1 MSGSIQQI
9 LILVIVLAYTM
20 YMGFNDGSLA
30 ISTTIVTRA
39 SKPKTALVIAAI
51 TKLIVPIV
59 AFYIGTN
66 VVANKLSEQMFT
78 VGILPQGDVA
88 FAFLFSGLIGA
99 MTWAIVSYFLKL
111 PISISHTLLG
121 GIIGAGMICMG
132 FSSINWMGYVLF
144 NVVAMVFLAP
154 FMAFILSFILL
165 KIIKKIA
172 SKAPGRRA
180 GNVLIWMQRINFVIL
195 SGSFAS
201 NNWQKSL
208 GVLFMAS
215 AMGIMDFSGG
225 VSVWIVAAISGAM
238 MFGMLFGG
246 TKIILTTGKKLFK
259 VQPIHSV
266 AAQLSASIIAE
277 ISNMSGI
284 ALGVGQ
290 AMTASIIG
298 AGAADRVNAVQ
309 WRRARNI
316 LIGWSVTLPIASLI
330 GAVIYIITASIMGI
344 PVF

>member
-1 MSGSIQQI
+1 MTGLQGI
-9 LILVIVLAYTM
+9 LILSMVLAYTM

-39 SKPKTALVIAAI
+39 TKPKTALLIAAI
-51 TKLIVPIV
+51 TKFIVPIG

-66 VVANKLSEQMFT
+66 IVAEKLSVQMFI
-78 VGILPQGDVA
+78 GALPSGEMG
-88 FAFLFSGLIGA
+88 FAFLFAGLLGA
-99 MTWAIVSYFLKL
+99 MIWAIVSYFLKL

-121 GIIGAGMICMG
+121 GIIGAGSVCIG
-132 FSSINWMGYVLF
+132 FFSVNWTGYVLL

-154 FMAFILSFILL
+154 LVAFILGFFLL
-165 KIIKKIA
+165 KLIKKIS

-180 GNVLIWMQRINFVIL
+180 GNVLIWMQRINFIIL

-208 GVLFMAS
+208 GILLMAS
-215 AMGIMDFSGG
+215 AMGIMNFSGG
-225 VSVWIVAAISGAM
+225 VSVWIVISIAGAM
-238 MFGMLFGG
+238 MLGMLVGG
-246 TKIILTTGKKLFK
+246 TNIILTTGKKLFK
-259 VQPIHSV
+259 VEPIHSV
-266 AAQLSASIIAE
+266 AAQLTASIIAE
-277 ISNMSGI
+277 LSNMTGI

-309 WRRARNI
+309 WKKARNI
-316 LIGWSVTLPIASLI
+316 LIGWTLTLPISGMI
-330 GAVIYIITASIMGI
+330 GALIYVITSAIMGI
-344 PVF
+344 PF